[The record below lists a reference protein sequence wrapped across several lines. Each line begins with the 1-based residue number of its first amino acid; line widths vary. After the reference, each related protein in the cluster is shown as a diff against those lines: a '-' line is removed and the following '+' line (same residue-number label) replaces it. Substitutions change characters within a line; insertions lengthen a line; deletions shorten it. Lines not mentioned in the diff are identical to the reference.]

1 MAATDV
7 IHGIVRNALVKD
19 GWTITADPFLI
30 KYDDVNLYADLGAE
44 RHLAAERGGRKIAV
58 EIKSFLGPSPMREL
72 ETALGQYL
80 IYRGFLELTASD
92 RKVYLAITDTIYH
105 DFFSREAIRVIIQRY
120 DVSLL
125 VVNPQ
130 QEEIAQWIG

>member
-1 MAATDV
+1 MDV
-7 IHGIVRNALVKD
+7 IHDAVRNALVKD

-30 KYDDVNLYADLGAE
+30 KYEDVNLYADLAAE
-44 RHLAAERGGRKIAV
+44 RHLAAERGGRRIAV

-80 IYRGFLELTASD
+80 IYPGFLELTASD
-92 RKVYLAITDTIYH
+92 RKVYLAITDTIHH
-105 DFFSREAIRVIIQRY
+105 DFFSREAIQVVIRRY
-120 DVSLL
+120 DVALL

-130 QEEIAQWIG
+130 EEVIVQWIG